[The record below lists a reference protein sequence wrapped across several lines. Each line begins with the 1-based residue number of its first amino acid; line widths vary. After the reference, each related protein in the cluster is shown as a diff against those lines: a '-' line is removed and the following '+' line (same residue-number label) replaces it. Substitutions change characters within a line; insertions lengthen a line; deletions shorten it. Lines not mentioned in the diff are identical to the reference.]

1 MVHDERSAGEEKRL
15 IEFVQNGQ
23 GKFKPF
29 RASYN
34 FQNKELST
42 EQRNAVLH
50 VLRSTDRVIA
60 IRGGAG
66 TGKTTMMKEAVAA
79 IESTGFKV
87 FTFAPSAE
95 AARGVLRSDAGFAN
109 AETVEMLL
117 QNSTLQKQV
126 RGQVIWIDEAGL
138 LSVRTLA
145 RVADLAERENC
156 RVILSGD
163 TAQHRAVERGDAL
176 RILENHAGLKAAELT
191 EIRRQKAEAHKNI
204 VADLRGGDLE
214 GAFKRLDALGML
226 RELPSETRHEALADD
241 YAAAIKRGKSA
252 LVISPTHAEGERVTR
267 QIRDKLKTVKKI
279 GPDEREFLQ
288 LKNLQWTEAQRAD
301 ARNYVPGM
309 VVQFHQNVVG
319 FQRGERVTVYGC
331 EAGCVFVRRNN
342 GEIAFLAL
350 DKAARFQVYESRRV
364 SLAPGDMIRITQ
376 NGFTKDRKR
385 LNNGDLKQIKGFT
398 KQGDIELSNGWV
410 ISADYGNLT
419 HGYCVTSYSAQS
431 KGVDCV
437 FVAESSESFRAAD
450 REQFYVSASRFKE
463 ALTIYTDDKTALLE
477 AVKKTSQRPS
487 AMDLVKQEVAGAG
500 SPNGDFLT
508 VRPLREA
515 PAIQVAASQQPD
527 AAKEQTASP
536 ILEDTRAARPAD
548 MRQRR
553 ATRTTRL
560 SSVQRLAPAIE
571 DVRRKQQQ
579 QRRSGGIHL

>member
-1 MVHDERSAGEEKRL
+1 
-15 IEFVQNGQ
+15 
-23 GKFKPF
+23 
-29 RASYN
+29 
-34 FQNKELST
+34 
-42 EQRNAVLH
+42 
-50 VLRSTDRVIA
+50 
-60 IRGGAG
+60 
-66 TGKTTMMKEAVAA
+66 MMKEAVAA

-95 AARGVLRSDAGFAN
+95 AARGVLRLDAGFAN

-117 QNSTLQKQV
+117 QNSALQKQV
-126 RGQVIWIDEAGL
+126 QGQVIWIDEAGL

-191 EIRRQKAEAHKNI
+191 EIRRQKAEAHKNL
-204 VADLRGGDLE
+204 VADLRGGNLE
-214 GAFKRLDALGML
+214 SAFKRLDALGML
-226 RELPSETRHEALADD
+226 RELPSETRHEALAND

-252 LVISPTHAEGERVTR
+252 LVISPTHAEGERVTQ
-267 QIRDKLKTVKKI
+267 QIRLKLKAAKKI
-279 GPDEREFLQ
+279 GMDEREFLQ

-301 ARNYVPGM
+301 GRNYVPGM

-319 FQRGERVTVYGC
+319 FQRGERVTVHGC
-331 EAGCVFVRRNN
+331 ESGCVFVRRNN
-342 GEIAFLAL
+342 GEIAFLEL

-376 NGFTKDRKR
+376 NGFTRDRKR

-410 ISADYGNLT
+410 VPGDYGNLT

-463 ALTIYTDDKTALLE
+463 TLTIYTDDKGELLD
-477 AVKKTSQRPS
+477 AVNKTSQRPS
-487 AMDLVKQEVAGAG
+487 ATDLVKQ
-500 SPNGDFLT
+500 
-508 VRPLREA
+508 
-515 PAIQVAASQQPD
+515 AIAD
-527 AAKEQTASP
+527 AQTANRMQAIAPDLRRQSVCRSEEICEKAKPDQAADAVPPEDDKQRADDTIPP
-536 ILEDTRAARPAD
+536 ILEKQRT
-548 MRQRR
+548 RQRIGHATPRQKPVVWNSHVER
-553 ATRTTRL
+553 APEQTSRASTY
-560 SSVQRLAPAIE
+560 
-571 DVRRKQQQ
+571 
-579 QRRSGGIHL
+579 